1 MGYNIRCKWHMSFT
15 LSNSWKDNQFIKWIV
30 KNKSNVKC
38 QVLKWKWTL
47 KISYDIALKMWKRS
61 IANLTCSFSLETG
74 FEVPWEIEI
83 TLPLVASIVVGH
95 AAMRKPIWQIS
106 WQWVR
111 VLVYGA
117 FSGFHDTLVSA
128 RDRAFSRGLPLQWG
142 NTWCR
147 RLPEL
152 IRWVLSASKL
162 PDWYRDHESPAY
174 LSKEAWSLNLLI
186 LPISE
191 RIPAE

>member
-38 QVLKWKWTL
+38 QVLKWKWAL
-47 KISYDIALKMWKRS
+47 KISYDIALKMWKKS

-128 RDRAFSRGLPLQWG
+128 RDRAFSRGLPQLVHQLVEW
-142 NTWCR
+142 TKR
-147 RLPEL
+147 
-152 IRWVLSASKL
+152 
-162 PDWYRDHESPAY
+162 
-174 LSKEAWSLNLLI
+174 
-186 LPISE
+186 SE
-191 RIPAE
+191 YSWNDCYDVARY